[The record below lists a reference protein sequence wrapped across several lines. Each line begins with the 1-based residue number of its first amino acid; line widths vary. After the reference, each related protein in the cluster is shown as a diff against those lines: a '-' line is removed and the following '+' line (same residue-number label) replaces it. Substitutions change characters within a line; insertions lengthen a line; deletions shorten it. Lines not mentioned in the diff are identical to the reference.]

1 MFALSPVTDIGQEAS
16 AEIRAEAPAVPLT
29 WYRQHADRMLTMPA
43 ESNREL
49 RVPAR
54 MHSRVRARV
63 GQSHMSV
70 SRRRAASS
78 ALLLARV
85 AIFHYQQIRN

>member
-43 ESNREL
+43 DSHQQTVTES
-49 RVPAR
+49 
-54 MHSRVRARV
+54 
-63 GQSHMSV
+63 
-70 SRRRAASS
+70 
-78 ALLLARV
+78 
-85 AIFHYQQIRN
+85 